1 MTIQQYLDRLT
12 VECCRCRH
20 RWLRRMAAEPRWCP
34 NCHSPFWN
42 KPRVRAPGGGR
53 KPHADKAPAA
63 TNKAARTAR
72 GNHAGTR
79 RAGSQSG
86 GSGTGALHARGVRTA
101 AKGTKGKAA

>member
-1 MTIQQYLDRLT
+1 MTIQQHLDRLT
-12 VECCRCRH
+12 VECYRCRH

-53 KPHADKAPAA
+53 KRHADKAPTAA
-63 TNKAARTAR
+63 SRTAR
-72 GNHAGTR
+72 RNHPGARHAGGQSR
-79 RAGSQSG
+79 GSR
-86 GSGTGALHARGVRTA
+86 TGALHARGVRTA